1 MSNLTTKERLSV
13 VENEVKNVKATVD
26 EVKTD
31 VKSVIKKLD
40 NLENVYVTR
49 REVALVKAAIGVL
62 ASLFAIYAAVKG
74 LKRG

>member
-13 VENEVKNVKATVD
+13 VENEVKNVKATVE

-49 REVALVKAAIGVL
+49 REVAILKAAIGVL
-62 ASLFAIYAAVKG
+62 ASLFAIYAAAKG
-74 LKRG
+74 IKRG